1 MKWFKNGK
9 IYSEKGQFHDSMLVD
24 DERIVKVGSG
34 ADCQMMFNGEEI
46 VDLKGRTVIPGL
58 IDSHLHFL
66 MTAEY
71 LSLMPITDVT
81 SMKELIS
88 RCTDYIEK
96 NQLTKGDVL
105 YTEGWNHTLF
115 TDKIK
120 VPDRHDLDKASQT
133 VPIVLVRVDRHMMSL
148 NTAAL
153 NYFGLNSKMKRDEG
167 GELEVDDT
175 GELTGV
181 LKETALDLVKAQL
194 PEKSREDRKHLL
206 VNTMALANRYG
217 ITSMHTN
224 DAKDEQVD
232 DTLSIYEELE
242 KEDQLSVR
250 FYHQIWFND
259 SQFLP
264 SFLSGPHQFHK
275 GTDWNRIGPIKY
287 FIDGTLGSRTAA
299 LFDPYSDDET
309 TRGIHTKS
317 QEALN
322 QEVKLAVDN
331 GFQVITHGIGDRGIN
346 MILDAYD
353 EALGDNKNDLRLGI
367 NHMQITSHE
376 LIDRVASKNY
386 LTYVQPLFLED
397 DLLILYDRVGKERA
411 ETSYLFNT
419 MKNKGIHQSFSSD
432 APIVSFN
439 PFDTIH
445 CAVTRNRLTE
455 SLAEPFLA
463 EEAMTVEEAIDAYT
477 VEGAYASFDEDKKGR
492 LKEGFLADFVILNE
506 DIFTIEK
513 SSIKN
518 VTVAATYVNGKAV
531 YTREES
537 IK

>member
-24 DERIVKVGSG
+24 GGRIIKVGSFN
-34 ADCQMMFNGEEI
+34 DCQVLFQGEET
-46 VDLKGRTVIPGL
+46 VDLKGKTVIPGM

-81 SMKELIS
+81 SMNELIS
-88 RCTDYIEK
+88 RCADYIEN
-96 NQLTKGDVL
+96 NQLTKEDVL

-115 TDKIK
+115 TDKQK
-120 VPDRHDLDKASQT
+120 VPDRYDLDKASLT
-133 VPIVLVRVDRHMMSL
+133 VPIVLVRVDRHVMSL

-153 NYFGLNSKMKRDEG
+153 NYFGLTSKTPIDEG
-167 GELEVDDT
+167 GELETDEK
-175 GELTGV
+175 GKLTGV

-194 PEKSREDRKHLL
+194 PEKSREEKKRLL
-206 VNTMALANRYG
+206 KNTMALANQYG

-224 DAKDEQVD
+224 DAKDEQIEEI
-232 DTLSIYEELE
+232 LSLYEELE
-242 KEDQLSVR
+242 KENQLTVR

-259 SQFLP
+259 GQYLP
-264 SFLSGPHQFHK
+264 SFLSGPYDFHK
-275 GTDWNRIGPIKY
+275 GTDWNRIGPIKF

-299 LFDPYSDDET
+299 LFKPYADDAPT
-309 TRGIHTKS
+309 QGIHTKP
-317 QEALN
+317 QETLN

-331 GFQVITHGIGDRGIN
+331 GFQVITHGIGDRGIH

-353 EALGDNKNDLRLGI
+353 AALGGNTNDLRLGI

-376 LIDRVASKNY
+376 LVDRVAAKDY

-397 DLLILYDRVGKERA
+397 DLLILYDRVGKKRA
-411 ETSYLFNT
+411 ETSYLFKT

-432 APIVSFN
+432 APVVSFS
-439 PFDTIH
+439 PFDTIQ

-455 SLAEPFLA
+455 PMEKAFLP
-463 EEAMTVEEAIDAYT
+463 EEAMTVEEAVDAYT
-477 VEGAYASFDEDKKGR
+477 REGAYASFEEKKKGR
-492 LKEGFLADFVILNE
+492 LKEDYLADFVILNE
-506 DIFTIEK
+506 DIFTIDK
-513 SSIKN
+513 HKLKN
-518 VTVAATYVNGKAV
+518 VSVAATYINGKAV
-531 YTREES
+531 Y
-537 IK
+537 IKEAFAK

>member
-9 IYSEKGQFHDSMLVD
+9 IYSENGQFHDSMLVD
-24 DERIVKVGSG
+24 NERIVKVGSG
-34 ADCQMMFNGEEI
+34 DDCRTVFKGEEI

-71 LSLMPITDVT
+71 LSLLPITDVT

-88 RCTDYIEK
+88 RCADYIEK
-96 NQLTKGDVL
+96 NQLTKEDVL

-115 TDKIK
+115 TDNQKI
-120 VPDRHDLDKASQT
+120 PDRYNLDKASPT
-133 VPIVLVRVDRHMMSL
+133 VPIVLVRVDRHVMSL

-153 NYFGLNSKMKRDEG
+153 NYFGLTSNTPMDEG
-167 GELEVDDT
+167 GELEVDDA

-194 PEKSREDRKHLL
+194 PEKSREDRKRLL

-224 DAKDEQVD
+224 DAKDEQID
-232 DTLSIYEELE
+232 DTLTIYEELE

-264 SFLSGPHQFHK
+264 SFLSGSYYFHK

-299 LFDPYSDDET
+299 LFEPYSDDES
-309 TRGIHTKS
+309 TRGIHTKP

-353 EALGDNKNDLRLGI
+353 YALGDRKNDLRLGI
-367 NHMQITSHE
+367 NHMQITSHA
-376 LIDRVASKNY
+376 LVDRVASKDY

-397 DLLILYDRVGKERA
+397 DLPILYERVGKERA

-439 PFDTIH
+439 PFDTIQ

-455 SLAEPFLA
+455 PLAEPFLP

-513 SSIKN
+513 SSIKD
-518 VTVAATYVNGKAV
+518 VTVAATYINGEVV
-531 YTREES
+531 YSKEES
-537 IK
+537 GQ